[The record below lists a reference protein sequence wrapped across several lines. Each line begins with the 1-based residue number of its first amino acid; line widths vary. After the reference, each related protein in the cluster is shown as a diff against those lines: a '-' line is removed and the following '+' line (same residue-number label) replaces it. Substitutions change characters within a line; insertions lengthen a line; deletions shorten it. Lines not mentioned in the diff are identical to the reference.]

1 MKLISLRSCNFRQF
15 YGKTPEIVF
24 TSGKYNTT
32 IIHGNNGSGKTTILN
47 AFTWVLYEKFTA
59 AFASSEL
66 LINKRAIA
74 EANLGKAVECWV
86 EIQFEH
92 ENKRYQLKRKCYA
105 TREQEH
111 LIQYSQSKLF
121 MLIAGDDG
129 RWYPPVEQ
137 PVDII
142 ERILPESLHQYFF
155 FDGEK
160 IDHIFRYGQKNNIA
174 EDTKE
179 LLGVKVLERAIE
191 HLKKAKKTL
200 QEELEAIGE
209 LEIKKL
215 IREQTQLEKESDRLK
230 QRQQE
235 IDLELSSQE
244 ESKRAIALRI
254 LELSGANEL
263 QQLKQNL
270 EEKEVST
277 REYLIRSKN
286 NLKNLLSSQ
295 AYLIFLGAVSSNF
308 NFLITDLRAKGELSS
323 GIKPKFIQQLLEQ
336 QSCICGTQLH
346 PETES
351 YQKVESW
358 MNQSTI
364 ADVEETVIRLE
375 DKIVSLE
382 SDRLEFWQKLDREQV
397 NIDRS
402 RTELA
407 QIENELDNVKGK
419 LRTYPDDN
427 IQNLQKKIDEID
439 DRIKDLL
446 LEQGS
451 DRQQI
456 DSLNREIEDKHKQ
469 ISKQKIK
476 QGKQAI
482 AQKRIQATQE
492 AIDRI
497 IEVRKRLET
506 QFRYSLEQRVQE
518 IFKSISF
525 TPYTPKISNDYQLSL
540 VENLTGTA
548 VPVAASTGENQI
560 LSLSFIGATI
570 DRVREWSQKNT
581 LIGLDSSTFPIV
593 MDSPFGSLDEI
604 YRRQVARSIPQL
616 ANQLVVLVTKT
627 QWRGEVE
634 EEMNPY
640 IGQEYVLVYHSPKPD
655 CEEDAIEL
663 HGKEYFLVKQSDSQ
677 FEYTEII
684 RIDRSSRLN

>member
-24 TSGKYNTT
+24 TSGKHNTT

-59 AFASSEL
+59 AFASCEL
-66 LINKRAIA
+66 LINKRAIT
-74 EANLGKAVECWV
+74 EVNSGKSVECWV

-105 TREQEH
+105 TREQEN

-137 PVDII
+137 TVDII

-160 IDHIFRYGQKNNIA
+160 IDHIFRHGQKNNIA

-200 QEELEAIGE
+200 EEELNAIGE
-209 LEIKKL
+209 LEIRKL
-215 IREQTQLEKESDRLK
+215 IRDQTQLEKESDCLK
-230 QRQQE
+230 KRQQE
-235 IDLELSSQE
+235 IDLELLSQE

-254 LELSGANEL
+254 LELSGADEL
-263 QQLKQNL
+263 QQLKQKL
-270 EEKEVST
+270 EEQEVST
-277 REYLIRSKN
+277 RENLIRSKN
-286 NLKNLLSSQ
+286 NLKNLVSSQ
-295 AYLIFLGAVSSNF
+295 AHLIFVGELSSKF
-308 NFLITDLRAKGELSS
+308 NDLIKNSRMKGELST
-323 GIKPKFIQQLLEQ
+323 GIKPRLIQQLLEDR
-336 QSCICGTQLH
+336 SCICGTDLH
-346 PETES
+346 PETKS
-351 YQKVESW
+351 YKKVQSW
-358 MNQSTI
+358 MDRSTI

-375 DKIVSLE
+375 DKVINLE
-382 SDRLEFWQKLDREQV
+382 GDRLEFWQRLDREQV
-397 NIDRS
+397 NIDRY

-407 QIENELDNVKGK
+407 QFENELDNVKGK
-419 LRTYPDDN
+419 LRNYPDDN
-427 IQNLQKKIDEID
+427 IQNLQKRIDEID

-456 DSLNREIEDKHKQ
+456 DILSREISEKDRQ

-476 QGKQAI
+476 EGKQAI
-482 AQKRIQATQE
+482 AQRRIQATQE
-492 AIDRI
+492 AIDRL

-506 QFRYSLEQRVQE
+506 QFRYSLEKRVQE
-518 IFKSISF
+518 IFQTISF
-525 TPYTPKISNDYQLSL
+525 TPYIPRISSDYQFSL

-581 LIGLDSSTFPIV
+581 LMGLDSSTFPIV

-604 YRRQVARSIPQL
+604 YRRQVARSIPRL

-634 EEMNPY
+634 EEMNLY
-640 IGQEYVLVYHSPKPD
+640 IGQEYVLVYHSPKPN

-663 HGKEYFLVKQSDSQ
+663 HGKEYPLVKQSSSQ
-677 FEYTEII
+677 FEYTEIV
-684 RIDRSSRLN
+684 RVESMAF